1 MQFPFFLVAAV
12 FVFFAGAAASSF
24 VSFFVQIIRKKK
36 ISPAKVSLF
45 IISISVLILCIALSM
60 IFFKFE
66 IEKNN
71 LSSFFKSEFIYFSV
85 IAGLGVLFFLFTKIF
100 VIAGVFSYSF
110 LSLAMFLFLN
120 SLFPRKS
127 FFEFKAEFPSEI
139 SHVNIKCHEVNP
151 KILLC
156 VPRFWYELN
165 DGKEVQKDSEH
176 SDSVKSFFTSKI
188 FKNEKTLFVK
198 IPEPAY
204 YPVIFKLK
212 IRSDLKNVFVKAEP
226 VL

>member
-45 IISISVLILCIALSM
+45 IISISVLILCIALSL
-60 IFFKFE
+60 IFFNSE
-66 IEKNN
+66 IGKNN
-71 LSSFFKSEFIYFSV
+71 LSSFLKSECIYFSV

-100 VIAGVFSYSF
+100 VIAGIFSYSF

-127 FFEFKAEFPSEI
+127 FFEFKAEVPSEI
-139 SHVNIKCHEVNP
+139 SHVNIKCYEVNP

-165 DGKEVQKDSEH
+165 DNDGVQKGSQPF
-176 SDSVKSFFTSKI
+176 DSVKRFFTSKI

-212 IRSDLKNVFVKAEP
+212 IRSDLKNVFLKAEP

>member
-12 FVFFAGAAASSF
+12 FVFFAGAVASSF

-45 IISISVLILCIALSM
+45 IISISVLILCIALSL
-60 IFFKFE
+60 IFFNSE
-66 IEKNN
+66 IGKNN
-71 LSSFFKSEFIYFSV
+71 LSSFLKSECIYFSV

-100 VIAGVFSYSF
+100 VIAGIFSYSF

-127 FFEFKAEFPSEI
+127 FFEFKAEVPSEI
-139 SHVNIKCHEVNP
+139 SHVNIKCYEVNP

-165 DGKEVQKDSEH
+165 DNDGVQKGSQPF
-176 SDSVKSFFTSKI
+176 DSVKRFFTSKI

-212 IRSDLKNVFVKAEP
+212 IRSDLKNVFLKAEP